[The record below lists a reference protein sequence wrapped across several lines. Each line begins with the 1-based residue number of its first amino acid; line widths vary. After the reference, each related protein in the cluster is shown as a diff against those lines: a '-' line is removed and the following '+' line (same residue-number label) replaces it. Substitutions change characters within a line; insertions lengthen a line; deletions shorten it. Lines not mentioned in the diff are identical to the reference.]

1 MDSTLLVQII
11 FVAFIIAFIFLPDFN
26 MRDLGKDTPSKP
38 EKSPKG
44 KAKEKPKAK
53 KKVKFTR
60 IDSKTVKVNFKKK
73 WWQKIKLFNK

>member
-1 MDSTLLVQII
+1 MDSTLIVQIL
-11 FVAFIIAFIFLPDFN
+11 FALLVVAVFMLPDFN
-26 MRDLGKDTPSKP
+26 MRDIGKETPSKP
-38 EKSPKG
+38 EKSTKG
-44 KAKEKPKAK
+44 KTKEKLQAK